1 MRSIRRK
8 YKQTTTNMKG
18 KEMEED
24 RQIRIVDK
32 AADKAVKQLER
43 ERKDE
48 ERSCIVDWFRYAELV
63 SNQLRKHL
71 N

>member
-1 MRSIRRK
+1 MQK
-8 YKQTTTNMKG
+8 
-18 KEMEED
+18 KEMEENK
-24 RQIRIVDK
+24 QIRILDK
-32 AADKAVKQLER
+32 ATDKAVKQVER

-48 ERSCIVDWFRYAELV
+48 QANYIIDWFRYVELV

>member
-1 MRSIRRK
+1 
-8 YKQTTTNMKG
+8 MKR

-32 AADKAVKQLER
+32 AVDKAVQQLER

-48 ERSCIVDWFRYAELV
+48 GANYIVDWFRYVELV
-63 SNQLRKHL
+63 SNELRKRL

>member
-1 MRSIRRK
+1 
-8 YKQTTTNMKG
+8 
-18 KEMEED
+18 MEED

-48 ERSCIVDWFRYAELV
+48 ERSCIVDWFWYAELV

>member
-1 MRSIRRK
+1 
-8 YKQTTTNMKG
+8 
-18 KEMEED
+18 MEED

-32 AADKAVKQLER
+32 AVDKAVQQLER

-48 ERSCIVDWFRYAELV
+48 QANYIVDWFRYVELV
-63 SNQLRKHL
+63 SNALRKSL

>member
-1 MRSIRRK
+1 
-8 YKQTTTNMKG
+8 MKR

-32 AADKAVKQLER
+32 AAHKAIKQLER

-48 ERSCIVDWFRYAELV
+48 GANYIVDWFRYAELV
-63 SNQLRKHL
+63 SNELRKRL

>member
-1 MRSIRRK
+1 
-8 YKQTTTNMKG
+8 
-18 KEMEED
+18 MEED
-24 RQIRIVDK
+24 RQIKIVDM

-48 ERSCIVDWFRYAELV
+48 ETNYITDWFRYAELV

>member
-8 YKQTTTNMKG
+8 YKQTTTK
-18 KEMEED
+18 KREEMEED
-24 RQIRIVDK
+24 RQIKIVDK
-32 AADKAVKQLER
+32 AAKQLER
-43 ERKDE
+43 ERKGE
-48 ERSCIVDWFRYAELV
+48 ERNCIVDWFRYVELV

>member
-1 MRSIRRK
+1 
-8 YKQTTTNMKG
+8 
-18 KEMEED
+18 MEED
-24 RQIRIVDK
+24 RQIIIVDK

-48 ERSCIVDWFRYAELV
+48 ERSCIVDWFRYVELV

>member
-1 MRSIRRK
+1 
-8 YKQTTTNMKG
+8 MKG

-32 AADKAVKQLER
+32 AADKAIKQLER

-48 ERSCIVDWFRYAELV
+48 GRSCIVDWFRYVELV
-63 SNQLRKHL
+63 SNQSRKHL

>member
-8 YKQTTTNMKG
+8 YERTTTDMKG

-48 ERSCIVDWFRYAELV
+48 GRSCIVDWFRYAELV
-63 SNQLRKHL
+63 SNQLRKYL

>member
-8 YKQTTTNMKG
+8 YKQTTTK
-18 KEMEED
+18 KREEMEED
-24 RQIRIVDK
+24 RQIKIVDK

-43 ERKDE
+43 ERKGE
-48 ERSCIVDWFRYAELV
+48 ERNCIVDWFRYVELV